1 MLRKIPSERLGSGP
15 EDVVEI
21 KRQPFFDQI
30 DWEKLEARK
39 ITPPWKPD
47 VKDPTSVQAI
57 SKEFIDEPVSLS
69 LREPFIGSVTNRDPL
84 FNGFTYV
91 NNAPLNN

>member
-1 MLRKIPSERLGSGP
+1 MM
-15 EDVVEI
+15 DI

-47 VKDPTSVQAI
+47 VKDPTSVVAI
-57 SKEFIDEPVSLS
+57 AKEFVDDPISPS
-69 LREPFIGSVTNRDPL
+69 LREPCLGSVTNRDPL

-91 NNAPLNN
+91 HDAPLNN

>member
-1 MLRKIPSERLGSGP
+1 MGSGP
-15 EDVVEI
+15 EDVSEI

-69 LREPFIGSVTNRDPL
+69 LHEPILGSVTNKDPQ
-84 FNGFTYV
+84 FMGFTYV
-91 NNAPLNN
+91 HNAPLNN

>member
-1 MLRKIPSERLGSGP
+1 MRKIPSERLGSGP
-15 EDVVEI
+15 EDVNDV

-39 ITPPWKPD
+39 IPPPWKPP
-47 VKDPTSVQAI
+47 VTGPTDLTQVDKVFIQEAVSPSVQ
-57 SKEFIDEPVSLS
+57 DH
-69 LREPFIGSVTNRDPL
+69 FIGSVTNRDPL

-91 NNAPLNN
+91 GETHMNS